1 MKRYLPLF
9 VFLALALSA
18 CTIRFDIGLNINED
32 ESGTFALFVG
42 MDEELRELMETGGG
56 EDVSMTDE
64 LVDDAPEGW
73 TVEEV
78 TEDGFEGARI
88 STEFDSI
95 EDLEAK
101 LSEMSEGGD
110 AGMGGTDLLS
120 GFELTHE
127 GDEYSFKADV
137 SGLDDDLTGAIG
149 EGGGDM
155 MSGLDASM
163 MEDLFE
169 IRFRLT
175 LPGSIGEH
183 NADTVNGSELT
194 WNLSMTDERESLH
207 ASSTTGGG
215 SSALLIGGVAV
226 AAAAA
231 LGVGVAAS
239 RRRKTKVE
247 EDAVSNAAN
256 PID

>member
-1 MKRYLPLF
+1 VKRYLPLF

-32 ESGTFALFVG
+32 ESGTFTLFVG
-42 MDEELRELMETGGG
+42 LDEELRELMETGGG
-56 EDVSMTDE
+56 DDVSMTDE
-64 LVDDAPEGW
+64 FAADAPEGW
-73 TVEEV
+73 DVEEV

-88 STEFDSI
+88 STGFESI
-95 EDLEAK
+95 EDLESK
-101 LSEMSEGGD
+101 LAEMSEGGD
-110 AGMGGTDLLS
+110 GSMGGADMLS

-127 GDEYSFKADV
+127 ENEYKFKVDV
-137 SGLDDDLTGAIG
+137 SGLDEGLTDAVG

-183 NADTVNGSELT
+183 NADTVNGNELT
-194 WNLSMTDERESLH
+194 WNLSMTDERDSLH
-207 ASSTTGGG
+207 ATSATGGG
-215 SSALLIGGVAV
+215 SSAMLIGGIAV
-226 AAAAA
+226 AAAAVV
-231 LGVGVAAS
+231 GVGVAAS
-239 RRRKTKVE
+239 RRRKSTVE
-247 EDAVSNAAN
+247 EDAVINAAN
-256 PID
+256 PVD